1 MQLKNKVNFSANS
14 LVNHPTDA
22 YLTNLILDS
31 LPTQVDSR
39 HRLLNQGK
47 EVTLMPEF
55 VTDTPQNK
63 RRSLTK
69 LGGFSI
75 LLLLGMGTV
84 VNLPNIVSGGSNV
97 AQARQAEA
105 RNNLSA
111 INRSQQSYYSEFK
124 TFTNS
129 LTDLGVGFKSHSAN
143 YNYSIRT
150 EKRAAFHYAIARQGQ
165 SEPPLKSYVGGVFR
179 VPSTNLNPKAEKDQ
193 LLTVAIACETVHP
206 DNTTP
211 NAPTLV
217 KGIPTCS
224 AGTQNSKLQ
233 P

>member
-1 MQLKNKVNFSANS
+1 MPLKNLANS
-14 LVNHPTDA
+14 SPNSSLNHPTDTC
-22 YLTNLILDS
+22 LTNLTLDF
-31 LPTQVDSR
+31 PRTPVDSR
-39 HRLLNQGK
+39 HRLPNQGK
-47 EVTLMPEF
+47 EVPLMPKL

-63 RRSLTK
+63 RRSLAK
-69 LGGFSI
+69 VGGFSI

-84 VNLPNIVSGGSNV
+84 LNFPNIVSGGSNA
-97 AQARQAEA
+97 AQARQTEA

-143 YNYSIRT
+143 YDYSIRT
-150 EKRAAFHYAIARQGQ
+150 TKMAAFHYAIARQGE
-165 SEPPLKSYVGGVFR
+165 SEPPLKSYVGAVFW
-179 VPSTNLNPKAEKDQ
+179 VSSTNFNPKAEKDQ
-193 LLTVAIACETVHP
+193 LLTVAITCETLHP
-206 DNTTP
+206 DNTKP

-224 AGTQNSKLQ
+224 SGTQNLRFLK
-233 P
+233 

>member
-1 MQLKNKVNFSANS
+1 MHLKNKANSSANLS
-14 LVNHPTDA
+14 LNHPNDA
-22 YLTNLILDS
+22 CLANQILVS
-31 LPTQVDSR
+31 PRTPVNSR
-39 HRLLNQGK
+39 HRLPNQGK
-47 EVTLMPEF
+47 EVPLMPEF

-63 RRSLTK
+63 RRSLAK
-69 LGGFSI
+69 VGGFSI
-75 LLLLGMGTV
+75 LLLLGMSTV
-84 VNLPNIVSGGSNV
+84 VNLPNLINGSSNIVK
-97 AQARQAEA
+97 ARQAEA

-129 LTDLGVGFKSHSAN
+129 LTDLGVGFKSHSGH

-150 EKRAAFHYAIARQGQ
+150 EKTAAFHYAIARQGQ
-165 SEPPLKSYVGGVFR
+165 SEPPLKSYVGAVFW
-179 VPSTNLNPKAEKDQ
+179 VPSTNLNPKAEKDE
-193 LLTVAIACETVHP
+193 LLTVAIACETMHP

-224 AGTQNSKLQ
+224 AGTQNLKVQ